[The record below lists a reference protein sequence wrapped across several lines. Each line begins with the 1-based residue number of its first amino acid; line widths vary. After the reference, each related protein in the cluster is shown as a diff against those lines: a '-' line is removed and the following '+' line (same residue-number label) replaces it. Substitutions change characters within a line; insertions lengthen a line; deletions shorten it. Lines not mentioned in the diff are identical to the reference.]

1 MLLIG
6 ARRDR
11 AAVMR
16 AFVVGDQRKK
26 DYGAEKDQSSEGD
39 DDDRT
44 SASGRRKQR

>member
-1 MLLIG
+1 
-6 ARRDR
+6 
-11 AAVMR
+11 MR

-44 SASGRRKQR
+44 SASGRRKQRQENGISGVERDFG

>member
-1 MLLIG
+1 
-6 ARRDR
+6 
-11 AAVMR
+11 MR

-39 DDDRT
+39 DDDQT